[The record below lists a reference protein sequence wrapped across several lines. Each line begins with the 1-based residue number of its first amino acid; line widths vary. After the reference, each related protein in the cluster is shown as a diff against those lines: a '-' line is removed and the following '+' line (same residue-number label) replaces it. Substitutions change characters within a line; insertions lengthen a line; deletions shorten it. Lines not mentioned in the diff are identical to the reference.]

1 MHSLPNITKMIK
13 SRKIRWVKH
22 VTRMGQDKLYTTRRS
37 ESLKER
43 GHTKEQ
49 TE

>member
-13 SRKIRWVKH
+13 SRKIRWVKR
-22 VTRMGQDKLYTTRRS
+22 VTRMGQDKMCTTLRS
-37 ESLKER
+37 EGLKER
-43 GHTKEQ
+43 GHTKKQ